1 MTNRAFHLIIL
12 RSINRMINIITL
24 KEIDLSLSHLKWLC
38 KPPVVPSVGVGKER
52 GGLQPV
58 KRHFHAFN
66 FARAGPRVNA
76 VRGGCLGL
84 LKR

>member
-1 MTNRAFHLIIL
+1 MKDSGVLICPSEKVLHLSLIFKC
-12 RSINRMINIITL
+12 R
-24 KEIDLSLSHLKWLC
+24 DLSLSHLKWLC